1 MDKQRL
7 GKGLSALIPGA
18 ETGLAAD
25 NAQLHVDVN
34 FIDPNPF
41 QPRKDFGSIEMQ
53 ELIDSIK
60 AKGILQP
67 LSVREMPDGRY
78 QLVAGERRLRAAK
91 EAGLK
96 KVPVNSLS
104 IDSDVDLMEYAL
116 IENIQRENLNPVE
129 QAEAFAL
136 LHSKFDL
143 KQDEIARRVGKSRS
157 AVANFLRLLKLPA
170 DIKQNLIDGDI
181 SMGHARS
188 LLALPQP
195 ALMQKLCRKILK
207 EGLSVRQTEAVV
219 QTLSNGGPAVEAPSK
234 SKDGKTKALAVPTK
248 TSFINHV
255 EVELLSRLRTKVRVK
270 PKDADTGSIEIA
282 YYSQDDLERIL
293 DIIIGEMDEE
303 PAR

>member
-1 MDKQRL
+1 
-7 GKGLSALIPGA
+7 
-18 ETGLAAD
+18 
-25 NAQLHVDVN
+25 
-34 FIDPNPF
+34 
-41 QPRKDFGSIEMQ
+41 MQ
-53 ELIDSIK
+53 DLTASIK

-91 EAGLK
+91 GAGLK
-96 KVPVNSLS
+96 EVPVYSLS
-104 IDSDVDLMEYAL
+104 IGSDVDLMEYAL
-116 IENIQRENLNPVE
+116 IENIQREDLNPVE

-143 KQDEIARRVGKSRS
+143 KQEEIAERVGKSRS
-157 AVANFLRLLKLPA
+157 AVANFLRVLKLPA
-170 DIKQNLIDGDI
+170 DIKQSLAEGDI

-207 EGLSVRQTEAVV
+207 EGLSVRQTEAAV
-219 QTLSNGGPAVEAPSK
+219 QTLTDTGPAAAPPSTA
-234 SKDGKTKALAVPTK
+234 KDGKLKVPAK
-248 TSFINHV
+248 SSYINHV
-255 EVELLSRLRTKVRVK
+255 EVELLSRLSTKVRVK

-293 DIIIGEMDEE
+293 DIIIGDMDEE
-303 PAR
+303 PVRS